1 MTEEIAM
8 NGTVQYELAKTMIA
22 ERQRE
27 AQRRHA
33 YGTGREAR
41 RARLQLPLVARRVR
55 IFLHTRTA

>member
-1 MTEEIAM
+1 M

-33 YGTGREAR
+33 YGTGRGAGRAR
-41 RARLQLPLVARRVR
+41 RPRVGRRVR
-55 IFLHTRTA
+55 IFLQARPA